1 MRHLMLIG
9 LGILMGVIFLEIYL
23 LTGAHEYV
31 SSWRDVATIFGAI
44 LVGYFLII
52 KLKGTQH
59 R

>member
-1 MRHLMLIG
+1 MLIG